1 MQGFRKVICITQY
14 IIFFL
19 IFTSNSIFS
28 EPTGDEFTLKL
39 LKRTGENFFSNLA
52 YECNDCTFE
61 QFEALKPP
69 RGWSKSPKQ
78 IIIPKGKLESHL
90 TLDGVPSTLDFISE
104 IPGNEFKL
112 IAKSI
117 EGKIVKFGFNGIM
130 VKSKV
135 IRQTILHYPAGSRV
149 HELTDSDGNIFV
161 LFAYEVESVDFDRSY
176 FQNIDAMANYPYPR
190 GWVYSSRII
199 NENLELNSNGIATV
213 LAIRAKPSSVWE
225 KR

>member
-1 MQGFRKVICITQY
+1 MQVFSKVTFITNC

-19 IFTSNSIFS
+19 IFSGNPLFS

-69 RGWSKSPKQ
+69 RGWSKSPKL
-78 IIIPKGKLESHL
+78 IINPKGKLESHL
-90 TLDGVPSTLDFISE
+90 SFVGVPSTLDFISE
-104 IPGNEFKL
+104 IPGDEFKL

-135 IRQTILHYPAGSRV
+135 IRQTILRYPAGSRI
-149 HELTDSDGNIFV
+149 HELTDPDGNI
-161 LFAYEVESVDFDRSY
+161 
-176 FQNIDAMANYPYPR
+176 N
-190 GWVYSSRII
+190 W
-199 NENLELNSNGIATV
+199 
-213 LAIRAKPSSVWE
+213 
-225 KR
+225 

>member
-69 RGWSKSPKQ
+69 RGW
-78 IIIPKGKLESHL
+78 
-90 TLDGVPSTLDFISE
+90 
-104 IPGNEFKL
+104 
-112 IAKSI
+112 
-117 EGKIVKFGFNGIM
+117 
-130 VKSKV
+130 
-135 IRQTILHYPAGSRV
+135 
-149 HELTDSDGNIFV
+149 
-161 LFAYEVESVDFDRSY
+161 
-176 FQNIDAMANYPYPR
+176 
-190 GWVYSSRII
+190 VYSSRII
-199 NENLELNSNGIATV
+199 NENLELNSNGIAEV